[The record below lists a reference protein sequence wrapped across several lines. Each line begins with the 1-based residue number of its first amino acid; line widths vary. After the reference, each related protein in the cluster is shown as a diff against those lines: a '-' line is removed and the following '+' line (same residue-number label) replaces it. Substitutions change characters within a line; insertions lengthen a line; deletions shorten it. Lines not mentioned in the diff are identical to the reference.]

1 MRLILPWRI
10 GVNQRRADSTVSMP
24 RKAKTNTRVLLL
36 RHGAAEGS
44 KEGFFYGSTD
54 APLLAEGETQVREA
68 AACVKDWLMESET
81 ALYASSLSRSVRT
94 AEILS
99 ETLNLGLKPVSVP
112 GISEL
117 HLGDWEGETHA
128 GLTEKEPE
136 RLAAHYKNFVHSK
149 PPGDG
154 ESLEELAARVLPA
167 FRGIC
172 AREKGNNIIICAH
185 AAVNRVILCDAL
197 GAPLESFFRLE
208 QDFAALNVIDLHEG
222 APLVRT
228 MNI

>member
-1 MRLILPWRI
+1 M
-10 GVNQRRADSTVSMP
+10 NQRRADSTVSMP
-24 RKAKTNTRVLLL
+24 RKAESTTRVLLL

-54 APLLAEGETQVREA
+54 APLLAEGEAQVREA
-68 AACVKDWLMESET
+68 AARVKGWLMESET
-81 ALYASSLSRSVRT
+81 ALYASSLTRSVKT

-99 ETLNLGLKPVSVP
+99 EAMGLDLKPVIVP
-112 GISEL
+112 DISEL

-128 GLTEKEPE
+128 SLSNQEPE
-136 RLAAHYKNFVHSK
+136 RLAEHYRNFVNSK
-149 PPGDG
+149 PPGGG
-154 ESLEELAARVLPA
+154 ESVAELAGRVLLA
-167 FRGIC
+167 FRDIC
-172 AREKGNNIIICAH
+172 DREKEKNVIVCAH

-208 QDFAALNVIDLHEG
+208 QDFAALNVIDLHEN
-222 APLVRT
+222 APLVRS

>member
-1 MRLILPWRI
+1 
-10 GVNQRRADSTVSMP
+10 MP
-24 RKAKTNTRVLLL
+24 RKAESTTRVLLL

-54 APLLAEGETQVREA
+54 APLLAEGEAQVREA
-68 AACVKDWLMESET
+68 AARVKGWLMESET
-81 ALYASSLSRSVRT
+81 ALYASSLTRSVKT

-99 ETLNLGLKPVSVP
+99 EAMGLDLKPVIVP
-112 GISEL
+112 DISEL

-128 GLTEKEPE
+128 SLSNQEPE
-136 RLAAHYKNFVHSK
+136 RLAEHYRNFVNSK
-149 PPGDG
+149 PPGGG
-154 ESLEELAARVLPA
+154 ESVAELAGRVLPA
-167 FRGIC
+167 FRDIC
-172 AREKGNNIIICAH
+172 DREKEKNVIVCAH

-208 QDFAALNVIDLHEG
+208 QDFAALNVIDLHEN
-222 APLVRT
+222 APLVRS

>member
-1 MRLILPWRI
+1 M
-10 GVNQRRADSTVSMP
+10 NQRRADSTVSMP
-24 RKAKTNTRVLLL
+24 GKAKTTTRVLLL

-44 KEGFFYGSTD
+44 KEGYFYGSTD
-54 APLLAEGETQVREA
+54 APLLAEGEAQVREA
-68 AACVKDWLMESET
+68 AARVEGWLMESET
-81 ALYASSLSRSVRT
+81 ALYASTRARSVRT

-99 ETLNLGLKPVSVP
+99 EAMKLGLKPVIVP
-112 GISEL
+112 DIAEL

-128 GLTEKEPE
+128 SLNDKEPE
-136 RLAAHYKNFVHSK
+136 RLAEHYENFVHSK

-154 ESLEELAARVLPA
+154 ESVAELAARVLPA
-167 FRGIC
+167 FRDIC
-172 AREKGNNIIICAH
+172 DREKEKNVIVCAH

-222 APLVRT
+222 APLVRA

>member
-1 MRLILPWRI
+1 MT
-10 GVNQRRADSTVSMP
+10 QRRADSTVSMP
-24 RKAKTNTRVLLL
+24 RKAETTTRVLLL

-54 APLLAEGETQVREA
+54 APLLAEGEAQVREA
-68 AACVKDWLMESET
+68 AVRVRSWLMESET
-81 ALYASSLSRSVRT
+81 ALFASSLVRSVKT

-99 ETLNLGLKPVSVP
+99 EAMGLGLKPVIVP
-112 GISEL
+112 DISEL

-128 GLTEKEPE
+128 SLSDKEPE
-136 RLAAHYKNFVHSK
+136 RLDEHYRNFVFSR
-149 PPGDG
+149 PPGGG
-154 ESLEELAARVLPA
+154 ECVAELAARVLPA
-167 FRGIC
+167 FHEIC
-172 AREKGNNIIICAH
+172 SREKEKNVIVCAH

-222 APLVRT
+222 APLVRA

>member
-1 MRLILPWRI
+1 MTD
-10 GVNQRRADSTVSMP
+10 RRADSTVSMP
-24 RKAKTNTRVLLL
+24 RGIETTTRVLLL

-44 KEGFFYGSTD
+44 KEGYFYGSTD
-54 APLLAEGETQVREA
+54 APLLAEGEAQVREA
-68 AACVKDWLMESET
+68 AARVKGWLMEGEA
-81 ALYASSLSRSVRT
+81 ALYASPLIRSART
-94 AEILS
+94 AEILADAMG
-99 ETLNLGLKPVSVP
+99 LGLKPVIVSD
-112 GISEL
+112 IAEL

-128 GLTEKEPE
+128 SLTKNQPE
-136 RLAAHYKNFVHSK
+136 RLAAHYRNSVRSK

-172 AREKGNNIIICAH
+172 VREKDKNVIICAH

-222 APLVRT
+222 APLVRA